1 MRGGVVSVKAG
12 ASFRPGTNP
21 PLSEARTGDDAER
34 EEREGDDIPLPLLT
48 VLHRPVKA

>member
-21 PLSEARTGDDAER
+21 PLSEARTGEDAGR
-34 EEREGDDIPLPLLT
+34 EDREGGDIPLPLLT
-48 VLHRPVKA
+48 GLHRPVKA